1 MTQSP
6 FSARV
11 RQAFARRVAS
21 YEPMAPLQ
29 RGMAWRLAGV
39 AARHLGSGG
48 LPAGLCADLGAGTG
62 LAGRALAARGV
73 ALPAPLEQLDLC
85 PEALARNRSGPPLPW
100 DLNQGLPAHLN
111 GAALLTSSFAL
122 QWLADPAATLALW
135 AAHLAP
141 GGALL
146 LSVPTAGSFPEWRQ
160 AAHQAQVPCSA
171 LPLPAAEGLLAAV
184 AAAGLETIEA
194 RVLTF
199 SRPARGGGVRSAPAP
214 EAGAGPSGQG
224 DPAAERSAVALSATP
239 AQQGAT
245 RAFGAASTTSISP
258 TSPTSATTPT
268 TPIFS
273 TSPISPISPT
283 SPASSAAPAAAAT
296 AAAAATLA
304 VPAASTTP
312 PSRSSSSVPAVPTS
326 STAPGRHPALEALRA
341 IRAIGADATPGSA
354 SLSPGDWRRLLAAWP
369 PGEGLS
375 WEVLVLL
382 ARRPSASASKGA
394 PPCAW

>member
-1 MTQSP
+1 MTPSP

-11 RQAFARRVAS
+11 RQAFARGVAS

-39 AARHLGSGG
+39 AARHLGSGT
-48 LPAGLCADLGAGTG
+48 LPAGPCADLGAGTG

-122 QWLADPAATLALW
+122 QWLADPPATLALW

-160 AAHQAQVPCSA
+160 AALQARVPCSA
-171 LPLPAAEGLLAAV
+171 LPFPAAEALLAAV
-184 AAAGLETIEA
+184 AAVGLETIAA

-199 SRPARGGGVRSAPAP
+199 SRPLRGGGGRSAPAP
-214 EAGAGPSGQG
+214 EA
-224 DPAAERSAVALSATP
+224 
-239 AQQGAT
+239 
-245 RAFGAASTTSISP
+245 
-258 TSPTSATTPT
+258 
-268 TPIFS
+268 
-273 TSPISPISPT
+273 
-283 SPASSAAPAAAAT
+283 
-296 AAAAATLA
+296 
-304 VPAASTTP
+304 
-312 PSRSSSSVPAVPTS
+312 
-326 STAPGRHPALEALRA
+326 APGRHPALEALRA
-341 IRAIGADATPGSA
+341 IRAIGADATPGGA

-382 ARRPSASASKGA
+382 ARQPSVSPAPGV